1 MLAQSGSV
9 QQIFGTIAPPISGLP
24 TDPQQGIVKI
34 VGFGIRVFLT
44 VAALA
49 MLVYLLWGAFDW
61 IASGGE
67 KEKIAK
73 AQNKITNAVIGMLI
87 TVAMLVLY
95 NLVTSD
101 ILKIFPSWSI
111 KLPQLK

>member
-1 MLAQSGSV
+1 MLAQNGSI

-34 VGFGIRVFLT
+34 VSFGIRVFLT
-44 VAALA
+44 VAALT
-49 MLVYLLWGAFDW
+49 MFVYLLWGAYDW
-61 IASGGE
+61 IVSGGE

-73 AQNKITNAVIGMLI
+73 AQNKITNAVIGMLL

-111 KLPQLK
+111 SLPQLK